1 MARFVNPVDLKRNTS
16 NHWIIAV
23 LFVLT
28 GIFSLVFW
36 LRGRGKEASLL
47 QPYKIS
53 YKVESKK
60 IKAPRDATPA
70 TTKFITSLQNVLKG
84 TTGEYSVYVYRLGEG
99 KGYGINENAVM
110 PAASIMKVPIMTA
123 VLLQVDGGV
132 LTLDG
137 TTPLNASDIRNGSG
151 PIEFM
156 APGASLS
163 VDYLLKVTGQNSD
176 NSAPVILTKLIGQ
189 DEVVKTITKLE
200 MPDTSFI
207 DNTTT
212 ATDLTFMW
220 KNLYSGSVLASASHD
235 VLWTDLQ
242 NSIYED
248 RLPVG
253 IPDEVD
259 LVHKV
264 GSGENVWADSGIV
277 LSENPFVI
285 TILNREVDMEEAKV
299 IVPKL
304 TKMIWEFENS
314 RTTQQKP

>member
-1 MARFVNPVDLKRNTS
+1 MAGFVNPVDLKRNTT
-16 NHWIIAV
+16 NHWVIVA

-36 LRGRGKEASLL
+36 WRGRDKESSIL

-60 IKAPRDATPA
+60 IKAPRDTSTA
-70 TTKFITSLQNVLKG
+70 TTKFITSLQEVLKG

-110 PAASIMKVPIMTA
+110 PAASIMKVPIMAA
-123 VLLQVDGGV
+123 VLIQVDAGV
-132 LTLDG
+132 LTLDS
-137 TTPLNASDIRNGSG
+137 TTQLNPGDIRTGSG

-156 APGASLS
+156 AAGTNLS
-163 VDYLLKVTGQNSD
+163 IDYLLKVSGQNSD

-189 DEVVKTITKLE
+189 DEVVKAINTLE
-200 MPDTSFI
+200 MSNTSFA

-212 ATDLTFMW
+212 ATDLSFMW
-220 KNLYSGSVLASASHD
+220 KNLYSDSVLSATSHA
-235 VLWTDLQ
+235 VLWTVLQ

-253 IPDEVD
+253 IPDDIDV
-259 LVHKV
+259 VHKV
-264 GSGENVWADSGIV
+264 GSGENIWADSGIV
-277 LSENPFVI
+277 LTDNPFVV
-285 TILNREVDMEEAKV
+285 TILDRDVNMDEAK
-299 IVPKL
+299 ILVPKL
-304 TKMIWEFENS
+304 TKMIWEFEKS